1 MKCEKCGGEIKAVKL
16 MGGMPSIPVY
26 LSYKKK
32 GIFESEKQSLIDC
45 HICIRCGAIELRARN
60 PEVFRDI

>member
-1 MKCEKCGGEIKAVKL
+1 MTCEKCGGEMKTVTP

-32 GIFESEKQSLIDC
+32 GIFESEKQSPVDC
-45 HICIRCGAIELRARN
+45 RVCVQCGAIELRARN